1 MQLANAVG
9 DVMNA
14 GDAAYWRE
22 KQATG
27 EFSTGRRR
35 LGGGEMDDA
44 QNGETDDQNG
54 RRRLGAETSL
64 RLDMLQ
70 HILSVSTTTL
80 LTPEIGQAQAH
91 AMAKMTGVAS
101 ELSADSLFTAF
112 GIINSVAHTA
122 TAASPTDAVAA
133 AAAMHAGVSNV
144 LDASNLDAAF
154 NGLPAGTPSGEI
166 FDQARK
172 ALDQIATGL
181 LQALSCGESAAELVS
196 ARMSTLVTREC
207 NIFDSVMA
215 GQDYQIP
222 GRGVQT
228 VDIRTPV
235 FVSPPSKGSSVGV
248 AMTLFHVNPAVLA
261 SPYTVGSSLVQGA
274 AYVDG
279 ALGAAPA
286 LKAGE
291 CFGMVVPTEMAPE
304 RHPVCA
310 AWVADTWDRLSCNT
324 LGVVQQGGQN
334 VWDEAAG
341 AVVQTAAY
349 NATRCC
355 CSTVGYFGVL
365 LLPRC
370 PYETYPSDDPTCLS
384 IPAPPIPCLNNCTG
398 NGRCLAHNGTC
409 SCYPTFFGA
418 DCGNQTAP
426 VGTQCPGGGCSGHG
440 MCIETRSA

>member
-1 MQLANAVG
+1 MAVYPLTGDTMIDRFTLGTSGWWDKPEDMPLGYRFFRAQVDAEAGTPGLVVPLTVSSTLPSATVHLPFGDQEITAQVADIHGATSVKKFTVTVTVPDVSGIAGEMDGLLLDVVQRQAADAISGGHSLLVMQLANAVG

-133 AAAMHAGVSNV
+133 AAVMHAGVSNV

-248 AMTLFHVNPAVLA
+248 AMTLFHVNPAGVFSGLR
-261 SPYTVGSSLVQGA
+261 
-274 AYVDG
+274 
-279 ALGAAPA
+279 PA
-286 LKAGE
+286 L
-291 CFGMVVPTEMAPE
+291 
-304 RHPVCA
+304 
-310 AWVADTWDRLSCNT
+310 
-324 LGVVQQGGQN
+324 
-334 VWDEAAG
+334 
-341 AVVQTAAY
+341 
-349 NATRCC
+349 
-355 CSTVGYFGVL
+355 
-365 LLPRC
+365 
-370 PYETYPSDDPTCLS
+370 
-384 IPAPPIPCLNNCTG
+384 I
-398 NGRCLAHNGTC
+398 
-409 SCYPTFFGA
+409 
-418 DCGNQTAP
+418 
-426 VGTQCPGGGCSGHG
+426 
-440 MCIETRSA
+440 TRSNHSL